1 MIKSGRGID
10 VYMVIEI
17 HGRLCETG
25 ALEPGAYCTGERAL
39 CCGHQRNPGSTPIL
53 LNSNYP
59 FIFLSLLK

>member
-25 ALEPGAYCTGERAL
+25 ALEPGAYCTGSVL
-39 CCGHQRNPGSTPIL
+39 CAVAINGILVPHQ
-53 LNSNYP
+53 
-59 FIFLSLLK
+59 FF